1 MKYIYNLA
9 SFVGG
14 VASMMKPKKTSLKKI
29 KKRTTEISTDSYNEA
44 AEPILKTIAFYIS
57 ENKKQIE
64 KLFLNCDDIEFHEYR
79 FGPDLANKALT
90 VYCNTLIQDEKL
102 NYLKS
107 LLQDLVPHEVGPARE
122 ITVEQLK
129 DFIFKKGVSA
139 QTVEL
144 LEDFEKVSEKVLQ
157 GHVIIFI
164 DTWNKAL
171 SFSAITIES
180 RAVTEPTSEGVVQ
193 GPHEGTVENL
203 KKNIGLLRS
212 RLQSPKF
219 KIITLHIGK
228 ETKTEIA
235 YGYLEGSVDAEV
247 LKEFE
252 NRISNLKDK
261 DVLETS
267 YIEEL
272 LEDSTYSPFPQYRY
286 TERPDVAVPALL
298 DGKIIVMVQ
307 GTGSILI
314 CPALYLELF
323 QSVEDYYQRT
333 IISTMIRLMR
343 FIAVII
349 SLTLPSIYIALSTF
363 HPEMI
368 PTVLLLAV
376 LNTREGIPFPAL
388 LEALIMVFFFELM
401 REAGVRMPRPVGQA
415 VSIVGAL
422 IIGEAA
428 IQAGIASPIMV
439 VVVALTGISSFA
451 IPQYNLA
458 IAYRIL
464 QYPLMILAATLGGFG
479 VMVGLLLI
487 LLHLTTIRSLGAPY
501 LAPFA
506 PLRPH
511 RLGDAFI
518 RLPLKNLVKSP
529 RNDHMHR
536 LPKN

>member
-1 MKYIYNLA
+1 MLK
-9 SFVGG
+9 S
-14 VASMMKPKKTSLKKI
+14 KKTSLKKI
-29 KKRTTEISTDSYNEA
+29 KKRTPEGIFKETLPTP
-44 AEPILKTIAFYIS
+44 AETIFRDIS
-57 ENKKQIE
+57 ENKKQME
-64 KLFLNCDDIEFHEYR
+64 ELFLNCDDIDTKEYR
-79 FGPDLANKALT
+79 FGPDLSNEALT
-90 VYCNTLIQDEKL
+90 VYCNTLVQDEKL

-107 LLQDLVPHEVGPARE
+107 LLQDIVTHEVGPATE

-129 DFIFKKGVSA
+129 DFIFQKGVSA
-139 QTVEL
+139 QTLET
-144 LEDFEKVSEKVLQ
+144 LEDFEQVSEKVLQ
-157 GHVIIFI
+157 GYVVIFF

-171 SFSAITIES
+171 SFSAISLES
-180 RAVTEPTSEGVVQ
+180 RTVAEPTSEGVVQ

-203 KKNIGLLRS
+203 KKNIGLIRS
-212 RLQSPKF
+212 RLQSRKF
-219 KIITLHIGK
+219 KVITFHAGK

-235 YGYLEGSVDAEV
+235 YGYLEGSVDPEV

-252 NRISNLKDK
+252 KRISKLKDM
-261 DVLETS
+261 DILETS
-267 YIEEL
+267 YVEEL
-272 LEDSTYSPFPQYRY
+272 LEDSTYSPFPQYRH

-298 DGKIIVMVQ
+298 DGKIIVMVH

-349 SLTLPSIYIALSTF
+349 SLTLPSVYIALSTF

-458 IAYRIL
+458 ISYRIL

-487 LLHLTTIRSLGAPY
+487 LLHLASLRSLGVPY

-506 PLRPH
+506 PLRPR

-518 RLPLKNLVKSP
+518 RRPLKELIKSP
-529 RNDHMHR
+529 RNHHMHR